1 MQIEIK
7 EREKFIKFCR
17 QAKSNLKRQRADRI
31 IKVKC
36 ADNRMHLS
44 YTADD
49 VKSRLSLSVASKK
62 YLITFFNPEE
72 ILKNVKKS
80 KESLTIEY
88 RNSREAFVFDKQII
102 MPAYMKGRK

>member
-7 EREKFIKFCR
+7 DRDKFINFCR
-17 QAKSNLKRQRADRI
+17 QAKSNLKRQRADQI

-36 ADNRMHLS
+36 ADSKIHLS

-49 VKSRLSLSVASKK
+49 VKSRLSLSVASSK

-72 ILKNVKKS
+72 VLKIVKKS
-80 KESLTIEY
+80 KEPLIVEY
-88 RNSREAFVFDKQII
+88 KNSREAFVFGKQII